1 MSSQG
6 YLKSGERQAATIDS
20 VLELAG
26 ESNPSDITTSQIA
39 EKMGVTQG
47 AIFRHFP
54 TKSAIWSAV
63 MDSVSR
69 RLLGRVEEAAAEH
82 ADPIEALRAMFT
94 AHVQFVAAH
103 PGVPRIVFGELQ
115 RRGDTVA
122 KTAVRKL
129 LSRYAV
135 VIEMQVKRGQAMGL
149 IRRDLDPPALASLY
163 IGTVQGLVI
172 RAMLDGEAIDL
183 TTLAPSLFDLIEHA
197 IRSES

>member
-6 YLKSGERQAATIDS
+6 YLKSEERQAATIDS
-20 VLELAG
+20 VVELAG
-26 ESNPSDITTSQIA
+26 DNNPSEITTSQIA

-54 TKSAIWSAV
+54 TKSAIWTAV

-69 RLLGRVEEAAAEH
+69 RLLGRVEDAAAEH

-94 AHVQFVAAH
+94 AHVEFVSAH

-115 RRGDTVA
+115 RREDTVA
-122 KTAVRKL
+122 KTAVRSL

-149 IRRDLDPPALASLY
+149 IRPEVEPPALANLY
-163 IGTVQGLVI
+163 IGTIQGLVI
-172 RAMLDGEAIDL
+172 GAMLDREKIDL
-183 TTLAPSLFDLIEHA
+183 ATLAPGAFDLIEHA
-197 IRSES
+197 IRRNG

>member
-6 YLKSGERQAATIDS
+6 YLKSEERQAATIES
-20 VLELAG
+20 VLELAADQ
-26 ESNPSDITTSQIA
+26 NPGDITTTQIA

-54 TKSAIWSAV
+54 TKSAIWAAV

-69 RLLGRVEEAAAEH
+69 RLLGRVEDAAAEH

-94 AHVQFVAAH
+94 AHVEFITAH

-115 RRGDTVA
+115 QKGDSVA
-122 KTAVRKL
+122 KTVVRSL

-135 VIEMQVKRGQAMGL
+135 VIEMQVKRGQAMGS
-149 IRRDLDPPALASLY
+149 IRPDLEPAAVASLY
-163 IGTVQGLVI
+163 IGTIQGLVI
-172 RAMLDGEAIDL
+172 RSMLDPQTADFAH
-183 TTLAPSLFDLIEHA
+183 LAPGSFDLIQHA
-197 IRSES
+197 ITNGS